1 MSIKR
6 NVFLTLSV
14 QVVSFL
20 VSLVLNLLLPKFIDQ
35 YEYSF
40 WQTFLLYV
48 SFVPFFHFGFLDG
61 IMLRYSHFDY
71 DALNKPLMRSQVR
84 IFLFAEILLA
94 LIVVFFAFC
103 YTDYLRLILI
113 FVGVAVVTTNFFTY
127 QSYLFQLTNRIS
139 KYATLVLI
147 LRLSLGLGV
156 VIGLLMGISHFYE
169 LCFVY
174 FAAHLIAIIWGL
186 IKNDKLIFGESESM
200 KVGWNEVKENVFSG
214 AQLLV
219 ANLSAM
225 LLIGGAKMF
234 VQLNFDPLVFGQVAF
249 SFNVSNLFLTFVTA
263 ASIAIFPSLKRM
275 DDNHIPE
282 LYLKIRR
289 SITPLLFVALL
300 SYFPGYYILGLW
312 LPNYHSSLT
321 YLGVLMPLI
330 IYTSRVTLL
339 TNNYLKAYRKE
350 RTMLKINVVCLFVA
364 FIMFAIAT
372 YLFNSIM
379 LLLFSLIIV
388 VIIHSTLSEFVVMKL
403 IRCQLKK
410 NIFIEFALVV
420 VYIVLVLLFNGNVS
434 SI

>member
-94 LIVVFFAFC
+94 LIVVFCAFC

-225 LLIGGAKMF
+225 LLIGGAKLF

-275 DDNHIPE
+275 DGNHIPE